1 MIRILSEVNFSRKP
15 PLVCGY
21 LSLRAAVHDALGS
34 TSWAGWW
41 LAAMLRCSGSLCHW
55 LHCTANAPVALL
67 TPPADWCKSVV
78 GWRSSSLTV
87 SIVCSP
93 PTADHGTLFNLI
105 LWSSLTIISD
115 CLLVSTAALSHFI
128 SFHFGSSVREA
139 EGECLC
145 SDRISLYSWCCPSAG
160 LCFYFC
166 GCLCEFSIFAI
177 SIFVLL
183 VNSFRVWNKDVF
195 G

>member
-1 MIRILSEVNFSRKP
+1 MRSVAPHGLAGDWQPCWGALAHSVTDYTV
-15 PLVCGY
+15 PLMRLLPC
-21 LSLRAAVHDALGS
+21 SLPQQTG
-34 TSWAGWW
+34 G
-41 LAAMLRCSGSLCHW
+41 
-55 LHCTANAPVALL
+55 
-67 TPPADWCKSVV
+67 KSVV
-78 GWRSSSLTV
+78 CWRSSSLTV